1 MADKSYSFMELVDD
15 KQLQSEIK
23 QEKKKKFNEKN
34 PPEKKAKFKEKL
46 KAHLVM
52 ERRKKMGAK
61 KLTDSKFYGYQG
73 YTKKENSN
81 GYK

>member
-1 MADKSYSFMELVDD
+1 MELVDD

-52 ERRKKMGAK
+52 ERRKK
-61 KLTDSKFYGYQG
+61 
-73 YTKKENSN
+73 N
-81 GYK
+81 GS